1 VKTSGAVSYL
11 DKAVFL
17 NLLCAEM
24 LDKLKETAAEI

>member
-1 VKTSGAVSYL
+1 MRVSDAVSYL